1 MNSRQPLRFRTI
13 LPALLALAFF
23 VRFAHSTPDD
33 SLRHEVLTTW
43 ATDQGLPQNFIRS
56 ITQTSDG
63 FLWIGTMNGLAR
75 FDGLRFR
82 TFLKNGP
89 PELQQNIVNLIPDST
104 NGLWIATATVLL
116 HYSNQRYI
124 PIPLPDTGPG
134 HDRSNDHYR
143 IEAMTRSSD
152 GEVWVYTGGKL
163 LRTHHG
169 VFEAFGLPASAQS
182 LRDLTE
188 AADHTLWIADGEG
201 LFALRAHIAPIHYP
215 LPGIRMV
222 YADDFGGVYAG
233 DGHRLFRLDGNTFH
247 LVPHPGL
254 DNFVDMLVDSRH
266 RLWMA
271 SGGLHGISRN
281 DHGNLETL
289 TVADGLTTNDVR
301 LIFEDHDGDIWLGTI
316 SGLQRLH
323 HGSFT
328 TYTAR
333 DGLPGAHS
341 QFGAVFRQQNGSIW
355 AGTLEGGIAE
365 FAHGRWHSFPRSQ
378 RPPAGQVRGFIEA
391 GDTPWAAIADYGIFA
406 FRDGRFARL
415 PFLPNGYITTP
426 LRMPDGSVWF
436 GVEHLG
442 LFRHRDSKLTR
453 FGAAEGLPNEAI
465 WSLILSRG
473 SMDKDVTL
481 RVAAG
486 NQLLRWDHE
495 RFLPEFTSPS
505 PILCAVWPRL
515 GDHRDSGGPGSGSV
529 ALGTLNGLLLRTP
542 AGSRMLTQREGLP
555 GDTVLDLFDDNKGNL
570 WIVTT
575 RSISRLA
582 KAQWTA
588 FADRQADHVY
598 PEIFT
603 QADGLKSNT
612 ALPRNQITATRGLD
626 GRLWFATPV
635 GISVIDPNLP
645 PEPAVPA
652 VIDSVTVDDLEQPA
666 SESLAVSPGQHR
678 ITFAYTTPPTAAP
691 EQIRFRYRL
700 TGWDDHWIDAADSRE
715 VSYTALPP
723 GTYTFEVSAITRSNN
738 SSPSTAKLSM
748 LLKPFFWQTRWFLV
762 LVIFVAAS
770 IIVEITR
777 RRTRAGAERLSLQF
791 QERAA
796 ERERI
801 AAQIHDTVIQDMIGT
816 ALQLELLGFQISDQ
830 PQKAASSVD
839 ILAQRLRETIARSR
853 NMVWSLHSTAVVQ
866 YSLVEVLRH
875 AEAEFRLGELPR
887 FELSSSGE
895 PRDVH
900 PLVRDEVYRICR
912 EALANA
918 FRHSNA
924 QNVRVTV
931 RFLPDLLEVEIGDDG
946 HGIDEETRLYGR
958 PGHFGL
964 SGMQAHAQRIGASI
978 AILSAPGQGTRILLR
993 VKTRQPTWRPI
1004 WRWWKGRQPVAKSS
1018 SERQAE

>member
-1 MNSRQPLRFRTI
+1 MNRRQPLRFRTI
-13 LPALLALAFF
+13 LPALLVLASCI
-23 VRFAHSTPDD
+23 RLARATPAD
-33 SLRHEVLTTW
+33 SLHHEVLNTW
-43 ATDQGLPQNFIRS
+43 TTDQGLPQNFIRA

-89 PELQQNIVNLIPDST
+89 PELQQNIVNLAPDSS
-104 NGLWIATATVLL
+104 NGLWIATATLLL
-116 HYSNQRYI
+116 HYSNQRYT
-124 PIPLPDTGPG
+124 PIPLTGTGPG
-134 HDRSNDHYR
+134 HDPAHDHYR
-143 IEAMTRSSD
+143 IEAMTRSRD
-152 GEVWVYTGGKL
+152 GEVWIYTSGRL
-163 LRTHHG
+163 LHTHHG
-169 VFEAFGLPASAQS
+169 VFEAVGLPTSAQT

-188 AADHTLWIADGEG
+188 STDHTLWIADGEE
-201 LFALRAHIAPIHYP
+201 LFALRGRIPPVHYP
-215 LPGIRMV
+215 LPGVRMV

-233 DGHRLFRLDGNTFH
+233 DGHHLFRFDGNTFR

-254 DNFVDMLVDSRH
+254 GNFVDMLVDSRH

-281 DHGNLETL
+281 DRDNVETL

-301 LIFEDHDGDIWLGTI
+301 LLFEDHDGDIWLGTI

-333 DGLPGAHS
+333 DGLPDANS
-341 QFGAVFRQQNGSIW
+341 QFEAVFGQKNGSIW

-365 FAHGRWHSFPRSQ
+365 FTHDRWHSFPHSQ

-391 GDTPWAAIADYGIFA
+391 GDTPWVAIADYGIFA
-406 FRDGRFARL
+406 FRDGRFSRL
-415 PFLPNGYITTP
+415 PSLPNGYITTP
-426 LRMPDGSVWF
+426 LRTPDGSVWF

-442 LFRHRDSKLTR
+442 LFRRSNSQLTH
-453 FGAAEGLPNEAI
+453 FGPADGLPNQAI
-465 WSLILSRG
+465 WSLILSQG
-473 SMDKDVTL
+473 TMNKDATL
-481 RVAAG
+481 RVAVG

-495 RFLPEFTSPS
+495 RFFTEFTSPS
-505 PILCAVWPRL
+505 PIVCAVWPNT
-515 GDHRDSGGPGSGSV
+515 GGLDSGSV
-529 ALGTLNGLLLRTP
+529 ALGTLDGLLLHTP
-542 AGSRMLTQREGLP
+542 AGSRMLTQKEGLP
-555 GDTVLDLFDDNKGNL
+555 GDTVLDLFDDNKGDL

-575 RSISRLA
+575 RSISRLTQ
-582 KAQWTA
+582 AQWIA
-588 FADRQADHVY
+588 FADRHADRVY

-612 ALPRNQITATRGLD
+612 VLPRNLITATRGLD
-626 GRLWFATPV
+626 GHLWFATPL
-635 GISVIDPNLP
+635 GISVVDPNLP

-652 VIDSVTVDDLEQPA
+652 VVDSVTVDDLEQPA
-666 SESLAVSPGQHR
+666 SESFTVPPGQHR
-678 ITFAYTTPPTAAP
+678 ITFVYTTPPTAAP

-700 TGWDDHWIDAADSRE
+700 IGWDNHWIDASESRE

-723 GTYTFEVSAITRSNN
+723 GTYTFEVSAINRSNN
-738 SSPSTAKLSM
+738 SSPNTAKLSL
-748 LLKPFFWQTRWFLV
+748 LLKPFFWQTGWFLA
-762 LVIFVAAS
+762 LVIFVAAAM
-770 IIVEITR
+770 IIEITR
-777 RRTRAGAERLSLQF
+777 RRTSAGAERLSLQF

-830 PQKAASSVD
+830 PQKAASNVD
-839 ILAQRLRETIARSR
+839 TLAQRLRETIARSR
-853 NMVWSLHSTAVVQ
+853 NMVWSLHSTAVIQ

-931 RFLPDLLEVEIGDDG
+931 RFLPDMLEVEIDDDG
-946 HGIDEETRLYGR
+946 HGIDEETRIHGR

-978 AILSAPGQGTRILLR
+978 AIHSATGQGTRILLR
-993 VKTRQPTWRPI
+993 VKTRQPTWWPI
-1004 WRWWKGRQPVAKSS
+1004 RQWWKRRQPAVAKSS
-1018 SERQAE
+1018 SERQSE